1 MLSSRDVASELVV
14 DYISYKLGQRGFAWR
29 ADPVAPPDRADGADL
44 ADGGGGG
51 GGGLDG
57 GGALGGGAA
66 DAVVGGV
73 GEVGNNHQRHLNHS
87 NHHSNHSNHR
97 SHRSHS
103 HRHHLGDVDPVQRA
117 MRASGDEFERRYR
130 SAFAQLPAQLQVSQ
144 ATLRA
149 RFSDVLDELF
159 RDGVNWGRVV
169 AFFAF
174 GGALCAECVDKELPG
189 LVSSVATWM
198 TSYLEDRLL
207 WWIDD
212 NGGWDAFVQLYGNGV
227 GTDAARW
234 GDTMWPSLQTVI
246 GVAAVGACLTFGALF
261 TQK

>member
-1 MLSSRDVASELVV
+1 
-14 DYISYKLGQRGFAWR
+14 
-29 ADPVAPPDRADGADL
+29 
-44 ADGGGGG
+44 
-51 GGGLDG
+51 
-57 GGALGGGAA
+57 
-66 DAVVGGV
+66 
-73 GEVGNNHQRHLNHS
+73 
-87 NHHSNHSNHR
+87 
-97 SHRSHS
+97 
-103 HRHHLGDVDPVQRA
+103 VQRA

-212 NGGWDAFVQLYGNGV
+212 NGGWKALIYVAPTHLYFFSFVWSSLCLKNVKLHGYCNSLMNLLP
-227 GTDAARW
+227 AA
-234 GDTMWPSLQTVI
+234 
-246 GVAAVGACLTFGALF
+246 
-261 TQK
+261 

>member
-29 ADPVAPPDRADGADL
+29 SDPVAPPDRVDGADL
-44 ADGGGGG
+44 VDGG
-51 GGGLDG
+51 GGGLD
-57 GGALGGGAA
+57 
-66 DAVVGGV
+66 VGGV
-73 GEVGNNHQRHLNHS
+73 VGAHGVAAGGAGEVGNNHQRHLNHS
-87 NHHSNHSNHR
+87 NHHSNNHSNHR
-97 SHRSHS
+97 NSHS
-103 HRHHLGDVDPVQRA
+103 HRRHHLGGVDPVQRA

-189 LVSSVATWM
+189 LVSSVASWM

-207 WWIDD
+207 WWVDD
-212 NGGWDAFVQLYGNGV
+212 NGGWDAFVELYGNGV